1 MRVLIVWV
9 YSNTGSLLLAQ
20 LMHVSMTASLVVLD
34 PVHLS
39 PAQETLW
46 YWVYA
51 AVLWMVVVVVVM
63 RYGKRLVRQPIQSQ
77 GVETEESS

>member
-34 PVHLS
+34 PIQVS
-39 PAQETLW
+39 SAQETLW
-46 YWVYA
+46 YWAYA
-51 AVLWMVVVVVVM
+51 AVLWMVVVVVAT
-63 RYGKRLVRQPIQSQ
+63 RYGKHLVRRPMQAQA
-77 GVETEESS
+77 GETAIE